1 MTKETRHTPG
11 PWEYD
16 PNSDNVEAENTLF
29 DTEIAGTIVT
39 ADGGHRFHVAR
50 IWSDVFGGTDE
61 AQANAHLIAAAPEL
75 LEALVS
81 IRAWVTDGGFEDTH
95 EGVAEICGQARAA
108 IAKAKGEQS

>member
-1 MTKETRHTPG
+1 MSEALYTLG
-11 PWEYD
+11 PW
-16 PNSDNVEAENTLF
+16 
-29 DTEIAGTIVT
+29 VT
-39 ADGGHRFHVAR
+39 HPDGISGDCGMPDYKIIGPSTGKQVCHVYV
-50 IWSDVFGGTDE
+50 DDE
-61 AQANAHLIAAAPEL
+61 QDLANAHLIAAAPDL